1 MFLVLY
7 SRSIYLYKQQ
17 RKVITQLNM
26 NNHERQLQQYL
37 NGELT
42 VPTAVDVDA
51 VVPCVVVSSASFRDD
66 DEKGGC

>member
-1 MFLVLY
+1 
-7 SRSIYLYKQQ
+7 
-17 RKVITQLNM
+17 M